1 MNDRTP
7 SQEFVNNVRKLWNLD
22 KYSVQFLTN
31 DEWIRFRDNPPDYL
45 IRCSDKH
52 LEGIWDAMQG
62 DV

>member
-31 DEWIRFRDNPPDYL
+31 D
-45 IRCSDKH
+45 
-52 LEGIWDAMQG
+52 GIWDAMQG